1 MQTLIQDLR
10 YGARMLRKNP
20 GFTLI
25 AVMTLA
31 LGIGANTAIFSL
43 VNGVLLRPLP
53 YPDSDRIVWL
63 SERTPNFPSISIA
76 YPNFVDWQ
84 TQQTVFDHLGLY
96 KPASINLT
104 GEGDP
109 LRLQGAFMS
118 SGTFA
123 ALNVQPIAGRLF
135 AKGETDLVPPP
146 GEYVANGCTCPILYP
161 LGDVNAMIDAFAG

>member
-1 MQTLIQDLR
+1 MNSLCQDLR

-25 AVMTLA
+25 AVITLA

-43 VNGVLLRPLP
+43 VHGVLLRPLP
-53 YPDSDRIVWL
+53 YPESDRLVWL
-63 SERTPNFPSISIA
+63 SERTANFPSISIS
-76 YPNFVDWQ
+76 YPNFIDWQ

-109 LRLQGAFMS
+109 LRLQGAYMS

-123 ALNVQPIAGRLF
+123 ALGVQPITGRFFNEQDDHPGAAG
-135 AKGETDLVPPP
+135 V
-146 GEYVANGCTCPILYP
+146 VVISH
-161 LGDVNAMIDAFAG
+161 